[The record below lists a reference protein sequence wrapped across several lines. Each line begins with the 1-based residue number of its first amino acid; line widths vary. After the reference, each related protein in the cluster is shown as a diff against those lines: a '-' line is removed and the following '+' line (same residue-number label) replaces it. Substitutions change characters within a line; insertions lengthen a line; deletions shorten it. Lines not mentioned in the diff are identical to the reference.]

1 MEFTSLVDTS
11 LDLSFRLRPVLEK
24 VPKQEVQS
32 DFTGLSRE
40 RENIGVK
47 NEAGDLLEE
56 LNRVSS
62 ENKKLTEMLTVV
74 CENYNALRNQMMEYM
89 RTQNGVAEDSS
100 AGSRKRKAESISN
113 ISNPV
118 SNNNNN
124 NNNMDVV
131 HGRSS
136 ESSSSDEESCC
147 KKLREEHIKAKVTIV
162 SMKTD
167 ASDTSLIVKDGYQ
180 WRKYGQKVTRD
191 NPCPRAYFRCSFAP
205 GCPVKKK
212 VQRSIEDQ
220 SIVVATYEGE
230 HNHPQTSKP
239 ELGASTNT
247 STASRLNVTTIAGT
261 TTSVPCSTT
270 LNSSGPTITLDL
282 TAPKTVEKRDMKMNH
297 STTSPTGGN
306 SIRTTTSSTTT
317 TGGEYQNRPEFQQ
330 FLIEQMA
337 TSLTKDPS
345 FKAALA
351 AAISGKILQHNNQT
365 GRW

>member
-11 LDLSFRLRPVLEK
+11 LDLSFRPRPVLDK

-32 DFTGLSRE
+32 DFTGLSRDML
-40 RENIGVK
+40 VK
-47 NEAGDLLEE
+47 NEAEDLLEE

-74 CENYNALRNQMMEYM
+74 CENYNALRNQLMEYM
-89 RTQNGVAEDSS
+89 SSSQNGVADDS
-100 AGSRKRKAESISN
+100 AGSRKRKAEST
-113 ISNPV
+113 SNPNNK
-118 SNNNNN
+118 NNNL
-124 NNNMDVV
+124 DVV
-131 HGRSS
+131 HARSS
-136 ESSSSDEESCC
+136 ESSSSDEESCY
-147 KKLREEHIKAKVTIV
+147 KKLKEENIKAKVSFV

-167 ASDTSLIVKDGYQ
+167 SSDTSIIVKDGYQ

-191 NPCPRAYFRCSFAP
+191 NPCPRAYFKCSFAP
-205 GCPVKKK
+205 SCPVKKK

-230 HNHPQTSKP
+230 HNHSKQ
-239 ELGASTNT
+239 EAGANTNT
-247 STASRLNVTTIAGT
+247 NSTASRLNVTTIGGSIA
-261 TTSVPCSTT
+261 SVPCSTT
-270 LNSSGPTITLDL
+270 LDL
-282 TAPKTVEKRDMKMNH
+282 TEPKTVGKRNTKNH
-297 STTSPTGGN
+297 NTSPTGGN
-306 SIRTTTSSTTT
+306 SFKTTP
-317 TGGEYQNRPEFQQ
+317 GGEYQNRPEIQQ

-365 GRW
+365 G

>member
-11 LDLSFRLRPVLEK
+11 LDLSFRPRPVLDK

-32 DFTGLSRE
+32 DFTGLSRD
-40 RENIGVK
+40 NMGVK
-47 NEAGDLLEE
+47 DEAGDLLEE

-74 CENYNALRNQMMEYM
+74 CENYNALRNQLMEYM
-89 RTQNGVAEDSS
+89 STQNGVADDS
-100 AGSRKRKAESISN
+100 AGSRKRKAEST
-113 ISNPV
+113 SNP
-118 SNNNNN
+118 NNNNN
-124 NNNMDVV
+124 NNLDVV

-147 KKLREEHIKAKVTIV
+147 KKFREEHIKAKVSIV
-162 SMKTD
+162 SIKTE

-191 NPCPRAYFRCSFAP
+191 NPCPRAYFKCSFAP
-205 GCPVKKK
+205 SCPVKKK

-230 HNHPQTSKP
+230 HNHPVPSKP
-239 ELGASTNT
+239 EAGASTN
-247 STASRLNVTTIAGT
+247 SSAGSRLNVTTIGGT
-261 TTSVPCSTT
+261 TASVPCSTT
-270 LNSSGPTITLDL
+270 LNPSGPSITLDL
-282 TAPKTVEKRDMKMNH
+282 TEPKTVQKRDMKMNH
-297 STTSPTGGN
+297 NTSPRGGN
-306 SIRTTTSSTTT
+306 SIRTTTG
-317 TGGEYQNRPEFQQ
+317 GGEYHNRPEFQQ

-351 AAISGKILQHNNQT
+351 AAISGKILQHNNQA

>member
-11 LDLSFRLRPVLEK
+11 LDLNFRPLRVSDEL
-24 VPKQEVQS
+24 PKQEVES
-32 DFTGLSRE
+32 NFIGLGRDLVP
-40 RENIGVK
+40 VK
-47 NEAGDLLEE
+47 DEASNLIEE
-56 LNRVSS
+56 LNRVNA
-62 ENKKLTEMLTVV
+62 ENKKLTEMLTVM
-74 CENYNALRNQMMEYM
+74 CQNYNSLRNQLTEYM
-89 RTQNGVAEDSS
+89 SKQNSS
-100 AGSRKRKAESISN
+100 TSGADQDQNSDGSKKIKIE
-113 ISNPV
+113 
-118 SNNNNN
+118 NNNNN
-124 NNNMDVV
+124 NNNNEIVKSSV
-131 HGRSS
+131 QVLNS
-136 ESSSSDEESCC
+136 ESSSCYEDSST
-147 KKLREEHIKAKVTIV
+147 KKPREEHIKT
-162 SMKTD
+162 KTSRVYMRTEP
-167 ASDTSLIVKDGYQ
+167 SDTSLIVKDGYQ

-230 HNHPQTSKP
+230 HNHPRTSKP
-239 ELGASTNT
+239 ESGPSTNT

-297 STTSPTGGN
+297 STTSPTSGN
-306 SIRTTTSSTTT
+306 SIRTTTTTSAA
-317 TGGEYQNRPEFQQ
+317 GGEYQNRPEFQQ

>member
-11 LDLSFRLRPVLEK
+11 LDLSFRPRPVLDK
-24 VPKQEVQS
+24 LPKQEVQS
-32 DFTGLSRE
+32 DFTGLRGD
-40 RENIGVK
+40 NMGVK
-47 NEAGDLLEE
+47 NETVDLLEE

-74 CENYNALRNQMMEYM
+74 CENYNVLRNQMMEYM
-89 RTQNGVAEDSS
+89 STQNGVADDS

-113 ISNPV
+113 PNNSNSNV
-118 SNNNNN
+118 NINNNNN
-124 NNNMDVV
+124 NLDVV
-131 HGRSS
+131 PGRSS
-136 ESSSSDEESCC
+136 ESSSSDEESSC
-147 KKLREEHIKAKVTIV
+147 KKLREEHIKAKVTVV

-205 GCPVKKK
+205 TCPVKKK

-230 HNHPQTSKP
+230 HNHPMTSKP
-239 ELGASTNT
+239 EAGGANTT
-247 STASRLNVTTIAGT
+247 STSTGSRLNVTTIAGT
-261 TTSVPCSTT
+261 TASVPCSTT
-270 LNSSGPTITLDL
+270 LNPSGPTITLDL
-282 TAPKTVEKRDMKMNH
+282 TAPKTVEKRDMKMNQ
-297 STTSPTGGN
+297 SASPTGGN
-306 SIRTTTSSTTT
+306 SIHTS
-317 TGGEYQNRPEFQQ
+317 TGVEYQNRPEFQQ

>member
-11 LDLSFRLRPVLEK
+11 LDLSFRPHPVLDK
-24 VPKQEVQS
+24 VMKQEVQS
-32 DFTGLSRE
+32 EFTGLS
-40 RENIGVK
+40 NMGVK

-56 LNRVSS
+56 LNRVSN

-89 RTQNGVAEDSS
+89 STQNSVADDST
-100 AGSRKRKAESISN
+100 AGSRKRKAESITN
-113 ISNPV
+113 ISNPI
-118 SNNNNN
+118 NNNENN
-124 NNNMDVV
+124 NIDVV
-131 HGRSS
+131 HQRSS

-239 ELGASTNT
+239 ESGGSTNT

-297 STTSPTGGN
+297 STNSPTG
-306 SIRTTTSSTTT
+306 IRTTTTTAGTTT
-317 TGGEYQNRPEFQQ
+317 SGGEYHNRPEFQQ

>member
-11 LDLSFRLRPVLEK
+11 LDLSFRPCPVLDK

-32 DFTGLSRE
+32 DLTGL
-40 RENIGVK
+40 VK
-47 NEAGDLLEE
+47 NEAEDLLEE

-74 CENYNALRNQMMEYM
+74 CENYNALRNQLMEY
-89 RTQNGVAEDSS
+89 TSSSQNGVADDS
-100 AGSRKRKAESISN
+100 AGSRKRKAEN
-113 ISNPV
+113 TSNPNNK
-118 SNNNNN
+118 NNNLD
-124 NNNMDVV
+124 DV
-131 HGRSS
+131 HARSS
-136 ESSSSDEESCC
+136 ESSSSDEESCY
-147 KKLREEHIKAKVTIV
+147 KKLKEEHIKAKVSYV

-167 ASDTSLIVKDGYQ
+167 SSDTSIIVKDGYQ

-191 NPCPRAYFRCSFAP
+191 NPCPRAYFKCSFAP
-205 GCPVKKK
+205 SCPVKKK

-230 HNHPQTSKP
+230 HNHSKP
-239 ELGASTNT
+239 EAGASTNNT
-247 STASRLNVTTIAGT
+247 NSTASRLNVTTMAGT
-261 TTSVPCSTT
+261 TASVPCSTA
-270 LNSSGPTITLDL
+270 LNPSGPTITLDL
-282 TAPKTVEKRDMKMNH
+282 TEPKTVEKRDTKMNH
-297 STTSPTGGN
+297 STSPTGGN
-306 SIRTTTSSTTT
+306 SFRTTA
-317 TGGEYQNRPEFQQ
+317 GGEYQNQNRPEIQQ

-351 AAISGKILQHNNQT
+351 AAISGKILQQNNQT

>member
-11 LDLSFRLRPVLEK
+11 LDLSFRPRPVLDK
-24 VPKQEVQS
+24 LPKQEVQS
-32 DFTGLSRE
+32 DFTGLRGD
-40 RENIGVK
+40 NMGVK
-47 NEAGDLLEE
+47 NETVDLLEE

-74 CENYNALRNQMMEYM
+74 CENYNVLRNQMMEYM
-89 RTQNGVAEDSS
+89 STQNGVADDS

-113 ISNPV
+113 PNNSNSNV
-118 SNNNNN
+118 NINNNNN
-124 NNNMDVV
+124 NLDVV
-131 HGRSS
+131 PGRSS
-136 ESSSSDEESCC
+136 ESSSSDEESSC
-147 KKLREEHIKAKVTIV
+147 KKLREEHIKAKVTVV

-230 HNHPQTSKP
+230 HNHPRTSKP
-239 ELGASTNT
+239 ESGPSTNT

-297 STTSPTGGN
+297 STTSPTSGN
-306 SIRTTTSSTTT
+306 SIRTTTTTSAA
-317 TGGEYQNRPEFQQ
+317 GGEYQNRPEFQQ